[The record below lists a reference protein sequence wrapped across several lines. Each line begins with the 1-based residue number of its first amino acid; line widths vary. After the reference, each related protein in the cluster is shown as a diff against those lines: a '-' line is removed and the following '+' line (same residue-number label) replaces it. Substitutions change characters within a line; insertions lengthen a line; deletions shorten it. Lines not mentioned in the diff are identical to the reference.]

1 MEDVKKVKTSNICSL
16 EQALELYEKNSEWHG
31 IGSNEGNR
39 NMCNLA
45 YSNLRTCYY
54 YLKERNMVNLLEILL
69 QHEDCSVRLWSAY
82 ALLPVTKE
90 AKEVIEKISKKN
102 TIIGFDAEM
111 TLIEWKKGRLKI
123 F

>member
-1 MEDVKKVKTSNICSL
+1 
-16 EQALELYEKNSEWHG
+16 
-31 IGSNEGNR
+31 
-39 NMCNLA
+39 
-45 YSNLRTCYY
+45 
-54 YLKERNMVNLLEILL
+54 MVNLLEILL
-69 QHEDCSVRLWSAY
+69 QHEDCSVRLWAAY